1 MEGARGSLYLGPIL
15 LTFFNPTIIHQFW
28 SYSTNLQLINPIS
41 KYHKYK
47 VLFYSD
53 LSIHWLGHTNV
64 AFRPDTLS
72 SDEIIDTYVIGLL
85 SSRQWAY

>member
-1 MEGARGSLYLGPIL
+1 MEGARGSRYLGPIL
-15 LTFFNPTIIHQFW
+15 LTFFNPTIFHQFW

-64 AFRPDTLS
+64 AFGSDTHS
-72 SDEIIDTYVIGLL
+72 SGKIIDGSLI
-85 SSRQWAY
+85 